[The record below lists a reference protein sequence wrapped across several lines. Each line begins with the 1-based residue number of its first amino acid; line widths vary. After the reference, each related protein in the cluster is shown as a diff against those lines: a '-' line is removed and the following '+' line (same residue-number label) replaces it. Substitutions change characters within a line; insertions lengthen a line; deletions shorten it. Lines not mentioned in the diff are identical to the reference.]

1 MRTLVRGGWV
11 VGFAEGTH
19 TLIPDGVVVYE
30 DDRIAYVGRRFDRR
44 ADAEIDARGKLVC
57 PGFIDT
63 HVHSGHRASHRLIT
77 DTGRPDF
84 FGQPFL
90 DISVPREGTRVGGDP
105 RYARPTDADAEAG
118 TRLLATF
125 TIAEMLRNGITTFM
139 EFGSQLRVQE
149 ALLGE
154 VDRLGLR
161 AYLGAGY
168 DSGRW
173 VGDEKGRLKRV
184 VDEAAG
190 VKEFESAV
198 AFVRRVDGSVNG
210 RVRGLLAP
218 REVETCSLDLLRA
231 TRKAADELR
240 LPIVTHAAYN
250 IIEFYEIVRE
260 HRMTPVELMESVG
273 LLGRD
278 LTVGHGNLIAD
289 NGLMS
294 YAGGRDLE
302 LMGRYGVTV
311 SHCPVNIA
319 RRGRSLDSW
328 AKYRA
333 AGINLALGSDTY
345 PRDLIMQMRVA
356 SYFGKVMSH
365 NLSAASAAEVFEA
378 ATLGG
383 ARALGRTDLG
393 RLTPGAKADIVVI
406 DLETR
411 DSLRFGPVRDPI
423 KALVECGIGDDVATV
438 IVDGAVRMRARI
450 IPGVD
455 LAAVRR
461 AAQDAGEHVWGR
473 VQEWDPL
480 GTHGRADQP
489 VVVSDY
495 QGLIVHQGAAV
506 EASVQR
512 WLPSSPEPCRP
523 HAHSGGRAHAERAKD
538 APPWHAGRARE
549 DNPAQALRRQDRRR
563 LRAPH
568 RGRGARVPEEPCPGA
583 RRDRRTE
590 DMART
595 GHCPM
600 SV

>member
-1 MRTLVRGGWV
+1 ISRSFSTSSAPPEAPATESSRSTTMRTLVRGGWV
-11 VGFAEGTH
+11 VGFAAGAH
-19 TLIPDGVVVYE
+19 TLVPDGLVVYE
-30 DDRIAYVGRRFDRR
+30 NDRIAYVGRRFEGR

-154 VDRLGLR
+154 VERLGLR

-173 VGDEKGRLKRV
+173 VGDERGRLKRV

-190 VKEFESAV
+190 AKEFERAM

-294 YAGGRDLE
+294 YSGGRDLE

-333 AGINLALGSDTY
+333 AGVNLALGSDTY
-345 PRDLIMQMRVA
+345 PRDLIMQMRIA
-356 SYFGKVMSH
+356 SYFGKVIGH
-365 NLSAASAAEVFEA
+365 DLTTATAAQVFEA
-378 ATLGG
+378 ATIGG
-383 ARALGRTDLG
+383 ARALGRDDLG
-393 RLTPGAKADIVVI
+393 
-406 DLETR
+406 
-411 DSLRFGPVRDPI
+411 
-423 KALVECGIGDDVATV
+423 
-438 IVDGAVRMRARI
+438 
-450 IPGVD
+450 
-455 LAAVRR
+455 
-461 AAQDAGEHVWGR
+461 
-473 VQEWDPL
+473 
-480 GTHGRADQP
+480 
-489 VVVSDY
+489 
-495 QGLIVHQGAAV
+495 
-506 EASVQR
+506 
-512 WLPSSPEPCRP
+512 
-523 HAHSGGRAHAERAKD
+523 
-538 APPWHAGRARE
+538 
-549 DNPAQALRRQDRRR
+549 
-563 LRAPH
+563 
-568 RGRGARVPEEPCPGA
+568 
-583 RRDRRTE
+583 
-590 DMART
+590 
-595 GHCPM
+595 
-600 SV
+600 